1 MPVRKELGFP
11 TLFNLLGPLT
21 NPCSAGRQL
30 LGVWDDSYV
39 MPMAES
45 LAASGTTK
53 SAVVHSSDGLD
64 ELSVSAPTRIVYVQG
79 GQITEDV
86 LCPTDIGLQRWD
98 RSAVVAGDLAE
109 ATSFIQSAITRGSS
123 GAVRDAILFSASM
136 SLFLSDVASSVK
148 EGVLIASNAIDTGA
162 VEDTLSRWVEV
173 SHIHTLSTD
182 EK

>member
-1 MPVRKELGFP
+1 
-11 TLFNLLGPLT
+11 
-21 NPCSAGRQL
+21 
-30 LGVWDDSYV
+30 
-39 MPMAES
+39 
-45 LAASGTTK
+45 
-53 SAVVHSSDGLD
+53 
-64 ELSVSAPTRIVYVQG
+64 VYVQG

-109 ATSFIQSAITRGSS
+109 ATSFIQNAITRGSS

-148 EGVLIASNAIDTGA
+148 EGVIIASNAIDTGA